1 MWSLLW
7 KRMFLPSWFSRHGVS
22 TTINNRDCN
31 RTKMIVYSKIFLHNE
46 AGGCRFLIIL
56 LCSQHNPLMVCVWH
70 VMFLWWQVKEYSVR
84 SRSLTLKNPQPGVTM
99 PLPVKTYH
107 YSVLSTGNY
116 MRSMRIDITHSLI
129 LVIFTLSM
137 QNYVEMFNDFSFD
150 FNYVRLKSESCL
162 LFRCGKATPRKN

>member
-1 MWSLLW
+1 M
-7 KRMFLPSWFSRHGVS
+7 
-22 TTINNRDCN
+22 
-31 RTKMIVYSKIFLHNE
+31 
-46 AGGCRFLIIL
+46 
-56 LCSQHNPLMVCVWH
+56 
-70 VMFLWWQVKEYSVR
+70 R

-150 FNYVRLKSESCL
+150 LYYVYVMLKSESCL
-162 LFRCGKATPRKN
+162 LFRCGEATRRKNYH